1 MIITRTPF
9 RISFVGGGSD
19 METFYSRHQGAVL
32 STSIDKYMYISSHK
46 FFFKDQ
52 LRVKYSKTETV
63 NNVEELKHPIL
74 RESLK
79 KAGIRGGI
87 EISSIADIPAGTGM
101 GSSSSFTVGLLHNLF
116 AINRQYISAEELAKG
131 ACEIEIGIL
140 KEPIGKQDQYAA
152 AYGGLNIFYF
162 NTDGTVRVEPLSI
175 NNDVYSGLQENLIMF
190 YIGNQRKASNI
201 LSEQKQNAS
210 QEDKFNTLKSMVG
223 LVSELRDSLYK
234 ERINDFGKLLHENW
248 ILKQKLASQISND
261 EIQQIYDTGLKN
273 GAEGGKLLG
282 AGGGGFFL
290 FYCEKQKQQKLKDSL
305 KPLYNFDFKFD
316 QDGSKLIYFADEQ
329 FK

>member
-19 METFYSRHQGAVL
+19 LQTFYSRYQGAVL

-46 FFFKDQ
+46 FFFKGQ

-63 NNVEELKHPIL
+63 DRVDDLNHPIL
-74 RESLK
+74 RETLK
-79 KAGIRGGI
+79 KSGLKGGI

-101 GSSSSFTVGLLHNLF
+101 GSSSSFTVGLLHNLS
-116 AINRQYISAEELAKG
+116 AIKRQYISAEELAEK
-131 ACEIEIGIL
+131 ACEIEIDIL

-152 AYGGLNIFYF
+152 AFGGLNIFYF
-162 NTDGTVRVEPLSI
+162 NKDGTVLVEPLYI
-175 NNDVYSGLQENLIMF
+175 KNEIFKKLQENLIMF
-190 YIGNQRKASNI
+190 YIGNQRDASVI
-201 LSEQKQNAS
+201 LSEQKQNSAS
-210 QEDKFNTLKSMVG
+210 EDKFNILKSMVK
-223 LVSELRDSLYK
+223 LVPELRDSLYK
-234 ERINDFGKLLHENW
+234 ERINDFGRLLHENW
-248 ILKQKLASQISND
+248 ILKQKLASRISNKNVED
-261 EIQQIYDTGLKN
+261 IYNTGLKN

-290 FYCEKQKQQKLKDSL
+290 FYCEKNKQQKLKDSL
-305 KPLYNFDFKFD
+305 KPLYDFKFKFE

-329 FK
+329 L